1 MSKKIKLIPIML
13 ITGVGAA
20 LLMLAGTSYATP
32 KNTYAQT
39 YIQVLDAPIVLAA
52 QSKSRAF
59 PAKRS
64 ATGRNVFIFDPRRLR
79 WAAYNSNGT
88 LIKTGAGSGGK
99 GYCSDLKRSCRT
111 PSGTYSVYAKR
122 GASCKSSKFPV
133 GKGGAPMPY
142 CTFFRGGYAIHGSY
156 NVPNYNASHGCIR
169 VHPSAAKWLQ
179 KFLHYG
185 ATVIVRS
192 Y

>member
-1 MSKKIKLIPIML
+1 MSKQINLLSIML
-13 ITGVGAA
+13 IVFVGSA
-20 LLMLAGTSYATP
+20 LLILGNASYAAP
-32 KNTYAQT
+32 KNIYAQT
-39 YIQVLDAPIVLAA
+39 YIQVLDAPVVLAA

-59 PAKRS
+59 PANRN
-64 ATGRNVFIFDPRRLR
+64 ATGQNVFIFDPRRLL
-79 WAAYNSNGT
+79 WAAYNKNGA

-99 GYCSDLKRSCRT
+99 NYCSDIRSRCRT

-142 CTFFRGGYAIHGSY
+142 CTFFKGGYAIHGSY

-185 ATVIVRS
+185 ATVIIRS